1 MQGLHFSQNVML
13 KLVDKGVTR
22 ENAYK
27 IVQESAMK
35 TWNSI
40 RTNKKS
46 HF

>member
-1 MQGLHFSQNVML
+1 ML
-13 KLVDKGVTR
+13 KLIDKGDSR
-22 ENAYK
+22 EDAYK

-40 RTNKKS
+40 RTNKKK